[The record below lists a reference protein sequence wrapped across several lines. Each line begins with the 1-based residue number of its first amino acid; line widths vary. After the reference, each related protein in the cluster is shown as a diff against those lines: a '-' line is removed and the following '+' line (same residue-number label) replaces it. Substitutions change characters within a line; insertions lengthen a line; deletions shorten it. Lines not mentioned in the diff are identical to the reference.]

1 MTERANPILS
11 VLEKLLSPTGCPW
24 DREQTPRSLC
34 DYLVEETFEL
44 VDAIRA
50 DNLTEIREELG
61 DVFFLLF
68 FMVTLLER
76 QGLLTLE
83 EVMSSNAA
91 KMIRRHPHVFGE
103 TEVSDRDELLQN
115 WERIKAGEKAS
126 GKKDASGG
134 LFDSLPPSLPPMLKA
149 YRINSKAA
157 RVGFTC
163 ETDQAQEDQLAG
175 EWQEWV
181 EARASENG
189 ARQEEEFGDYL
200 FALVEHGRRNNIK
213 ANAALDMANQKFLR
227 RFAALEQLAREEGT
241 TLDGLDLAAMNALWD
256 TVKSREPKPGE

>member
-50 DNLTEIREELG
+50 DNLPEVREELG
-61 DVFFLLF
+61 DVFFLLYF
-68 FMVTLLER
+68 VVTLLER

-83 EVMSSNAA
+83 EVLSSNAA

-103 TEVSDRDELLQN
+103 TEVSGRDELLQN
-115 WERIKAGEKAS
+115 WERIKAGEKT
-126 GKKDASGG
+126 GGEEDAPGG

-157 RVGFTC
+157 RVGFTW
-163 ETDQAQEDQLAG
+163 ETDQSQEEHLAG
-175 EWQEWV
+175 EWQEWL
-181 EARASENG
+181 EARASEDA

-200 FALVEHGRRNNIK
+200 FALVEHGRRNSLK
-213 ANAALDMANQKFLR
+213 ANAALDTANQKFLR
-227 RFAALEQLAREEGT
+227 RFAAMERLAREQGT
-241 TLDGLDLAAMNALWD
+241 TLEALDLAAMNVLWE
-256 TVKSREPKPGE
+256 TVKSRESNPGE